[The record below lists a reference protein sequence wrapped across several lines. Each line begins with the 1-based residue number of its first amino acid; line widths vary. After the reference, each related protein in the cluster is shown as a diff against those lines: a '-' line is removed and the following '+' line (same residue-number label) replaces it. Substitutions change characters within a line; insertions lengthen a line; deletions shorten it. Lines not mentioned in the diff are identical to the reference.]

1 MIHWSPITIHR
12 YLTGYGSK
20 NLWKMVSFQCHG
32 NIKSYFYLQYILLE
46 FQLHYFIPAKTI
58 SVCLSETVKL
68 KGKVTSPDSSQ
79 NLLSNLEL
87 EKFPNHS
94 EMMAVRR
101 TFVKVVGR
109 NVLSQHTNGG
119 DWLCL

>member
-1 MIHWSPITIHR
+1 M
-12 YLTGYGSK
+12 
-20 NLWKMVSFQCHG
+20 
-32 NIKSYFYLQYILLE
+32 LQVQRSTLFL
-46 FQLHYFIPAKTI
+46 PAKTV

-68 KGKVTSPDSSQ
+68 KGKVTSPDSAQ

-87 EKFPNHS
+87 EEFSNHS

>member
-1 MIHWSPITIHR
+1 MGT
-12 YLTGYGSK
+12 
-20 NLWKMVSFQCHG
+20 
-32 NIKSYFYLQYILLE
+32 KSLLSTFLVLQVQRSTLFL
-46 FQLHYFIPAKTI
+46 PAKTA
-58 SVCLSETVKL
+58 SVCLSETGQL
-68 KGKVTSPDSSQ
+68 KGQVTSPDSAQ

-87 EKFPNHS
+87 EEFSNHS

>member
-1 MIHWSPITIHR
+1 MYCRFSKEIFAVFDADLNFMGTSHTFHLSTTI
-12 YLTGYGSK
+12 L
-20 NLWKMVSFQCHG
+20 V
-32 NIKSYFYLQYILLE
+32 LQVQRFTLFL
-46 FQLHYFIPAKTI
+46 PAKTI

-68 KGKVTSPDSSQ
+68 KGKVTSPDSAQ

-87 EKFPNHS
+87 EEFSNHS
-94 EMMAVRR
+94 EMMAVLRR

-109 NVLSQHTNGG
+109 NVLSQHTNGV